1 MNETAVHSILQES
14 SDSRDCCLGDLK
26 ILSRALQRLSEIQ
39 TEQQICEAVLD
50 SVFEFIPQA
59 QYIRLYLLEDE
70 RLKLRAARWADAN
83 RPVPGADSP
92 PDAFAYQIIKA
103 QALQMRKDRSR
114 NGHSS
119 GVMGIPCGR
128 SGKTLGALLITLPSI
143 DTVSTQT
150 VESLQIMAHQ
160 ALLALDTQRQI
171 QTLTRQAYIDVLTGL
186 PNRRALEERLEEELR
201 RSSRYQH
208 IFTVIMIDLNNFK
221 SINDNL
227 GHPAGDR
234 ALQQAASCFHRV
246 LRDTDFV
253 ARYGG
258 DEFVVILPE
267 TTFDVA
273 QGIAH
278 RLREAAD
285 ACTLESTNPTD
296 GAASISFGMAAY
308 PEQAI
313 SASGLITAADQ
324 ALYRSKRSYHLA
336 KR

>member
-1 MNETAVHSILQES
+1 MNETAANSILQES
-14 SDSRDCCLGDLK
+14 SDSQGCRLEDLQ
-26 ILSRALQRLSEIQ
+26 ILNRALLRLPEIQ
-39 TEQQICEAVLD
+39 AEQQIFEVVLD

-59 QYIRLYLLEDE
+59 QYTRLFLLEGE
-70 RLKLRAARWADAN
+70 RLKLRAARWTDAS

-92 PDAFAYQIIKA
+92 PDAFAFQIIK
-103 QALQMRKDRSR
+103 QQELLVRRDRSR
-114 NGHSS
+114 NGHAS
-119 GVMGIPCGR
+119 GVMGIPCSINGQ
-128 SGKTLGALLITLPSI
+128 KLGALLITLPSLESVPAEI
-143 DTVSTQT
+143 TQT
-150 VESLQIMAHQ
+150 LQILVHQ
-160 ALLALDTQRQI
+160 ALYALDTRRQI
-171 QTLTRQAYIDVLTGL
+171 QALTRQAYIDALTGL
-186 PNRRALEERLEEELR
+186 PNRRALDERLEEELR

-208 IFTVIMIDLNNFK
+208 IFTVLMIDLNNFK

-227 GHPAGDR
+227 GHPAGDQ
-234 ALQQAASCFHRV
+234 ALQRVATCFRRV

-267 TTFDVA
+267 TATEVA
-273 QGIAH
+273 QGIAR

-285 ACTLESTNPTD
+285 ACSQEINDLPE
-296 GAASISFGMAAY
+296 GAASISFGMASY

-324 ALYRSKRSYHLA
+324 ALYHNKQSYHLA